1 MDRRAENRAII
12 RWMLGLGIA
21 AFSISITTSVMVLLF
36 MIGYNQELSSR
47 DQRIAK
53 LEGMVQARLQMES
66 DLRADFQLWQSYCAS
81 LEKSMIE
88 FGVKVPKFPGKLKG
102 STDIISSTIQK
113 GEK

>member
-12 RWMLGLGIA
+12 RWMLSLGIA
-21 AFSISITTSVMVLLF
+21 AFSISITTSIMVLLF
-36 MIGYNQELSSR
+36 MIGYNQELASR

-66 DLRADFQLWQSYCAS
+66 DLRTEIQTWQAYCMA
-81 LEKSMIE
+81 LQRKMIE
-88 FGVKVPKFPGKLKG
+88 YGVRSSDVPVPQTK
-102 STDIISSTIQK
+102 K

>member
-12 RWMLGLGIA
+12 RWMLFLGIA
-21 AFSISITTSVMVLLF
+21 AFSISIVTSVMVLLF

-66 DLRADFQLWQSYCAS
+66 SLRIEIQTWQAYVVDLQKTL
-81 LEKSMIE
+81 LESGLNPPSSPK
-88 FGVKVPKFPGKLKG
+88 VKPKTK
-102 STDIISSTIQK
+102 
-113 GEK
+113 